1 MFYYL
6 IWKVYTMNNVF
17 VVVDGKKK
25 SFIQRNQIFHDMDDG
40 WWVELFN
47 IMPFTI
53 YSTQLF
59 KAVREL

>member
-6 IWKVYTMNNVF
+6 IWKVYTINNVF
-17 VVVDGKKK
+17 VVVDGKKNLLFSATK
-25 SFIQRNQIFHDMDDG
+25 FFHDMDDG